1 MTKQRKLTMTD
12 TTAVQVSILAQRYTL
27 TCPAGKEANLRQ
39 AAENLDQI
47 LQDIKSSGRVMG
59 LERMAVMAALNM
71 SAELIDTQE
80 QLINLETALEHLDKR
95 VNDSLS

>member
-1 MTKQRKLTMTD
+1 MTD
-12 TTAVQVSILAQRYTL
+12 TTAVQVSILAQSYTL

-47 LQDIKSSGRVMG
+47 LQGIKSSGRVMG

-80 QLINLETALEHLDKR
+80 QLINLETALEHLDKK
-95 VNDSLS
+95 VNNSLS

>member
-1 MTKQRKLTMTD
+1 MTD
-12 TTAVQVSILAQRYTL
+12 TTAVQVSILTQRYTL